1 MASRPLHDPEY
12 AVVVQ
17 VLRDLRHECG
27 FSQVELAQRLGVD
40 QSFVSKVER
49 KERRLDVAELRRACL
64 ALGTSLGDFV
74 ERLERT
80 FKSRRKGMPR

>member
-17 VLRDLRHECG
+17 VLRDLRREG
-27 FSQVELAQRLGVD
+27 GLSQVELAQRLGVD

-49 KERRLDVAELRRACL
+49 KERRLDIAELRRTCL
-64 ALGTSLGDFV
+64 ALGISLGSFV
-74 ERLERT
+74 ERLERAI
-80 FKSRRKGMPR
+80 KSHRKGKPR